1 MFSQSKI
8 AILFVVLAVAAVEGF
23 APVAQPR
30 IASSTELG
38 VSFLKK
44 AAEKSV
50 ETEAVAP
57 KKKFSFGA
65 KKTEA
70 KKEEAVAPKK
80 KFSFGAKKTEAKKE
94 EAVAPK
100 KKFSFGA
107 KKTEA
112 KAAPVKK
119 VKVVAKKAAPV
130 KKVKVVAKKIVVA
143 KKAAPVK
150 KVVAKKVVAK
160 KTVAKKTV
168 AKNNFASAAP
178 AKKNNF
184 VIYEKQ
190 CHIN

>member
-50 ETEAVAP
+50 ET
-57 KKKFSFGA
+57 
-65 KKTEA
+65 
-70 KKEEAVAPKK
+70 
-80 KFSFGAKKTEAKKE
+80 

>member
-50 ETEAVAP
+50 ET
-57 KKKFSFGA
+57 
-65 KKTEA
+65 
-70 KKEEAVAPKK
+70 EAVAPKK